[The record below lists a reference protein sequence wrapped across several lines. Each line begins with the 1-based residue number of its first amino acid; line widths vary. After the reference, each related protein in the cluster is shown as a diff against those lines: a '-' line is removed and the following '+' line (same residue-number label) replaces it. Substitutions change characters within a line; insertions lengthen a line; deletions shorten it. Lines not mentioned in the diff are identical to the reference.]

1 MAIATTLRQFLA
13 ITGVPYDV
21 VTHPRTESSSR
32 TAQAAHIPGD
42 ELAKSVLLRDERGY
56 VLAVVPSTRRVELGA
71 LERMLDREL
80 NIASESEV
88 ANIFSDCDIGAVP
101 PVGVAYGVDVVY
113 DDRLDA
119 ADDLYFEAGDHCNLV
134 HINGDD
140 FTDLMRDARH
150 GQFTY
155 MA

>member
-32 TAQAAHIPGD
+32 TAQAAHVPGD

-56 VLAVVPSTRRVELGA
+56 VLAVIPSTRRVALGS

-101 PVGVAYGVDVVY
+101 PVGAAYGVDVIY
-113 DDRLDA
+113 DEKLVA
-119 ADDLYFEAGDHCNLV
+119 AGDLYFEAGDHRNLV
-134 HINGDD
+134 HISGND
-140 FTDLMRDARH
+140 FNALMRDARH
-150 GQFTY
+150 GEFTY
-155 MA
+155 TA